1 MSNETLLLARQVND
15 CEHKYENHQDY
26 GQAFHERPHSIPV
39 SLADASENSLKH
51 PSFSVIS

>member
-15 CEHKYENHQDY
+15 CEHKYEDHQDY

-51 PSFSVIS
+51 PSFSVTF